1 MSRGRRTRGMRR
13 WEESGSLRRHLRA
26 MSFVGQGEDLDLI
39 LGVGAIPGGP
49 WPWGVSAPSARLPS
63 CVPSPS
69 CRGCFR

>member
-1 MSRGRRTRGMRR
+1 
-13 WEESGSLRRHLRA
+13 

-63 CVPSPS
+63 CVPRPS
-69 CRGCFR
+69 GRGCFR